1 MRVQVEESVNQGNE
15 TLYRVTRALVKT
27 LTKEG
32 VPVMVT

>member
-27 LTKEG
+27 RTKEG
-32 VPVMVT
+32 VPVIAP